1 MCIFSFC
8 IYLIN
13 NSRKPFLDLQVLPWD
28 GLWLGHPIYRRLC
41 WTKWRE
47 GCVASSLLQM
57 IVVTKVTEVN
67 FNEELQKFSYK
78 KAYWRPSYIWRNKC
92 FLSVLWECSGCINHR
107 PTVIKTIKC
116 VRFQGRHYITHLFWV
131 LFYWL
136 FLKVLAKPDREP
148 VEKLDK
154 GDQADSKEESADPA
168 KAGDEVQPGHPWR
181 PLKLCKMFYNCKLW
195 GKNMKQ
201 LRRSPTPFSSLADK
215 HGFSRVWYYW
225 GGRYFP
231 KAKGFLIWLTAHQ
244 TLLTRQKRCSRLQ
257 YLFHK
262 HCTACL
268 PVKKSASHYMNR
280 YWETSV
286 SEVISSSSAIL
297 LGYFSLI
304 GPDSW
309 SI

>member
-1 MCIFSFC
+1 MRKNKEQCSTGTFWFSWP
-8 IYLIN
+8 LTRPLSSLPTSMW
-13 NSRKPFLDLQVLPWD
+13 NSTDLDLFQTSGESRTFADSQFNKRTIDCQVQPFLDLQVLPWN

-78 KAYWRPSYIWRNKC
+78 QAYWRPSYIWRNKC

-201 LRRSPTPFSSLADK
+201 LRRF
-215 HGFSRVWYYW
+215 
-225 GGRYFP
+225 
-231 KAKGFLIWLTAHQ
+231 
-244 TLLTRQKRCSRLQ
+244 
-257 YLFHK
+257 
-262 HCTACL
+262 
-268 PVKKSASHYMNR
+268 
-280 YWETSV
+280 
-286 SEVISSSSAIL
+286 
-297 LGYFSLI
+297 
-304 GPDSW
+304 
-309 SI
+309 